1 MIAVRHQ
8 AEKDKAT
15 KAVQV
20 EIDEELAEEQRR
32 LADHAEGR
40 LEAQRQALQDKIKA
54 AKTSKLRQPL
64 MD

>member
-20 EIDEELAEEQRR
+20 EIDEELAEEQRN
-32 LADHAEGR
+32 LAEQAEGR